1 MAGTLRRRARPT
13 PRATGPVA
21 PEDQRNKPL
30 SDTQRTAAR
39 SAAQLSGIKTIQ
51 HSDPAI
57 PRGRRSARRPTP
69 EDVQDYVDAGH
80 HEHVRTPLSLR
91 DRSAETTG
99 IVLSNA

>member
-1 MAGTLRRRARPT
+1 M
-13 PRATGPVA
+13 PRATGLVA

-30 SDTQRTAAR
+30 SDTQQMAAQSAAR
-39 SAAQLSGIKTIQ
+39 LSRIKTIQ

-57 PRGRRSARRPTP
+57 PRGRRSAQRPTP

-80 HEHVRTPLSLR
+80 HEHVRTPLSLQ